1 MQHKKQA
8 FYRPTTSDAAN
19 KGLFFV
25 EAFYRQTT
33 FDCNVGQ
40 KFMWDAK
47 SEKIK
52 GNNILKGEITIYVL
66 KEVPPGKS
74 KDAPE

>member
-1 MQHKKQA
+1 
-8 FYRPTTSDAAN
+8 
-19 KGLFFV
+19 
-25 EAFYRQTT
+25 
-33 FDCNVGQ
+33 VGC
-40 KFMWDAK
+40 KC
-47 SEKIK
+47 EKIK